1 MSLAVGLAGVLGAV
15 ASASAAAPVTPGGDG
30 APIEAVVMTGQV
42 AAMGNGL
49 GPLITHEEL
58 VKGWTP
64 GAFTLIAALAQ
75 INPSAGPG
83 QTAPLQGDKV
93 PDETLARDAGMSAGD
108 TALRYLCPDKR
119 YRNEFMQNLHVYA
132 ECGNGRS
139 SEVLV
144 GVNAFPGTLDGGAP
158 TPPSSPPGGPTTPLP
173 CGGVGFALS
182 MVSVMTN
189 VRNSNFTMH

>member
-15 ASASAAAPVTPGGDG
+15 ASASAAAPVTPAGKGE
-30 APIEAVVMTGQV
+30 AVEAVVVTGQV
-42 AAMGNGL
+42 AAMGSGL

-58 VKGWTP
+58 EKGWTP
-64 GAFTLIAALAQ
+64 GVFTLISALAQ

-83 QTAPLQGDKV
+83 QGAPLQGELV
-93 PDETLARDAGMSAGD
+93 PGGTLARDAGMSAGD

-119 YRNEFMQNLHVYA
+119 YRSEFMQNLHVYA
-132 ECGNGRS
+132 ECGNGGS
-139 SEVLV
+139 SQVLV
-144 GVNAFPGTLDGGAP
+144 GVNAFPGILDGGTP

-173 CGGVGFALS
+173 CGGIGFALS

-189 VRNSNFTMH
+189 VRTSTITMH